1 MELNRMKKKGGFYIK
16 FDLVLVHKLFV
27 ERNTISRIRSLI
39 EKMF

>member
-1 MELNRMKKKGGFYIK
+1 MELNRMEKGSYIK
-16 FDLVLVHKLFV
+16 FALVLVHRLFA